1 MPSETEEIIMRIDA
15 YAESER
21 PESYKFTVGRIG
33 DFNPG
38 VIPALRRRGFI
49 VGRVGDGRWYASRA
63 QNTKQTKE

>member
-15 YAESER
+15 FAESER
-21 PESYKFTVGRIG
+21 PESYKFTVGRLG

-49 VGRVGDGRWYASRA
+49 VGHSDGRWYASRA
-63 QNTKQTKE
+63 QNTDQTKE